1 MFIDF
6 REEGGERVR
15 ERDIDVREKH
25 QMVASCM
32 CPDQGSNP
40 QPRYV
45 LQLGIEL
52 ATFWCSGRCSN
63 QPSYPARAVSCVLL
77 P

>member
-45 LQLGIEL
+45 SRPGLEPT
-52 ATFWCSGRCSN
+52 TFWCMGQHSN
-63 QPSYPARAVSCVLL
+63 KLSHLARA
-77 P
+77 